1 MKNVTRIITI
11 LFLGALLG
19 SCNNVLE
26 PPVFNQGSQSL
37 SAGNGLVRVQLGA
50 IETARTIMPTTPT
63 QFSKYTVAFTAD
75 GKAPVTATIESPAT
89 EVQQVLTTGT
99 WNVAVTAFMQF
110 TVTGGTEQ
118 EYAAASGSDTV
129 VVTENVTT
137 DVQVALTPLSIT
149 DGTAPKGIFSYKVTF
164 PADGTGTLTVKDKLG
179 SVVTGLNEKSLT
191 SNTPVSLELDSGYYD
206 LSISLTNG
214 AGQKAGV
221 FDRVHLYPGLES
233 KAEYTFTDADF
244 TESIYLGGTV
254 TITNPPSG
262 ITSTTVKA
270 YSDALCTDLKGTFT
284 VSSGNWFGE
293 VPVALRGQNVY
304 LTVTVGNGS
313 RTWTIPGSAQSI
325 TATAA
330 GLADIALPGTFYTL
344 SGTIREA
351 GSGTELAGATVV
363 LKQGAA
369 TVDTITTPANGSY
382 SFTELGGSY
391 TLEVSKSGYLP
402 QTIPVILTANT
413 TQNVNVE
420 VIQVYG
426 NVIPIDFGG
435 ASTKT
440 VDLSGLET
448 GKQVYL
454 VTVNTNSTVVNAGN
468 TGGVQG
474 SYSEPSGSYI
484 TPFESLMDNGAIP
497 PGHHP
502 GAFAFN
508 ANPPPITPDMLQGPD
523 LSRSASVVP
532 YTVGVS
538 TKNFWIESTNNN
550 SDWVQKSA
558 RLLAQGTYS
567 NIWVIE
573 GWGAYTISSAAA
585 QALAD
590 KFDLIYPLET
600 KILGYE
606 YGGGPGG
613 DGGKDGDDR
622 IQILVYDFYAGSG
635 TQGNTAGFYWSKDF
649 YPQASLGTQKTNL
662 AEIFYISA
670 RYMTQEPDDIYS
682 TLVHEFQHMINFNV
696 KRVKHSVSSQSWYNE
711 MLAMVAEDMISP
723 LIGVPPTNW
732 GHPTPSRIYG
742 FLTSY
747 QNEGVPIWNSSG
759 NTLESYAYKYA
770 FGAYLARNYG
780 GAELVKNILANNSTN
795 QASIVAALQQTTGN
809 MSIDFNYAVEKF
821 AEAFIFSDPASGRA
835 TFNQTVTKTISGT
848 TYTFAGFDIWKG
860 SGNSYYSGWRT
871 GPAIYPLSNQ
881 PTMQPNSVYVQSS
894 NDWRGGT
901 LSSPVTLNKPADA
914 GVKLFLMIR

>member
-11 LFLGALLG
+11 LFMGALLG

-37 SAGNGLVRVQLGA
+37 SAGNGLVRVQLDA
-50 IETARTIMPTTPT
+50 AELARTIMPTTPT

-110 TVTGGTEQ
+110 SATGGTEQ
-118 EYAAASGSDTV
+118 EYAAASGSGTV
-129 VVTENVTT
+129 VIAENITT
-137 DVQVALTPLSIT
+137 DLQVALTPLSMT
-149 DGTAPKGIFSYKVTF
+149 DTTAPKGIFSYKVTF
-164 PADGTGTLTVKDKLG
+164 PAGGTGTLTVKDKLG

-191 SNTPVSLELDSGYYD
+191 SNTPVSVELDSGYYD

-221 FDRVHLYPGLES
+221 FDRVHLYPGLKS
-233 KAEYTFTDADF
+233 KAEYIFTDADF

-254 TITNPPSG
+254 AITNPPSG

-293 VPVALRGQNVY
+293 VPVALRGQTVY
-304 LTVTVGNGS
+304 LTVTVSNGS
-313 RTWTIPGSAQSI
+313 RTWTTPGSAQAI
-325 TATAA
+325 TTTAA

-344 SGTIREA
+344 SGTIKEA

-369 TVDTITTPANGSY
+369 TVDTITTLANGSY
-382 SFTELGGSY
+382 SFTALEGSY
-391 TLEVSKSGYLP
+391 TLQISKTDYRSEIYDMTLSAATAKDVSLF
-402 QTIPVILTANT
+402 
-413 TQNVNVE
+413 QNVL
-420 VIQVYG
+420 

-440 VDLSGLET
+440 LDLSGLET

-468 TGGVQG
+468 TGGVQD

-484 TPFESLMDNGAIP
+484 TPFESLMDNEAIP

-508 ANPPPITPDMLQGPD
+508 ANPPPITPDMLRNND
-523 LSRSASVVP
+523 MRFSADAVP
-532 YTVGVS
+532 YTVGS
-538 TKNFWIESTNNN
+538 TKNFWVESSYNNRN
-550 SDWVQKSA
+550 FIQKQA
-558 RLLAQGTYS
+558 KLYAQGTYS
-567 NIWVIE
+567 NIWIME
-573 GWGAYTISSAAA
+573 GEGIISNPTTVA
-585 QALAD
+585 QTFAD

-600 KILGYE
+600 KVIGYE
-606 YGGGPGG
+606 YGGDPS
-613 DGGKDGDDR
+613 DISTYGGKDGDPR
-622 IQILVYDFYAGSG
+622 IQILVYDFTPGGSD
-635 TQGNTAGFYWSKDF
+635 TAAGFFWSKDF
-649 YPQASLGTQKTNL
+649 YPQASLSTQKTNL

-670 RYMTQEPDDIYS
+670 ESLRDSPDYTYG
-682 TLVHEFQHMINFNV
+682 TLAHEFQHMINFNV
-696 KRVKHSVSSQSWYNE
+696 KYVKHSVRSQSWYDE
-711 MLAMVAEDMISP
+711 MLADVAKDMIQP
-723 LIGVPPTNW
+723 MIGVSTTNSDNVI
-732 GHPTPSRIYG
+732 PQRITG

-747 QNEGVPIWNSSG
+747 ANKGVTIWDSS
-759 NTLESYAYKYA
+759 SYSYSYA
-770 FGAYLARNYG
+770 FGAYLTRNYG
-780 GAELVKNILANNSTN
+780 GAELFKNILANDSANE
-795 QASIVAALQQTTGN
+795 ASIVAALQQTTGN
-809 MSIDFNYAVEKF
+809 SSIDFSYAVEKF
-821 AEAFIFSDPASGRA
+821 AEAFIFSDSTGDRA

-848 TYTFAGFDIWKG
+848 TYTFTGFDIWSARYNLTVPAG
-860 SGNSYYSGWRT
+860 YYRSWG
-871 GPAIYPLSNQ
+871 GPTIYPLSNQ
-881 PTMQPNSVYVQSS
+881 PAMQPNSVYVQSS

-901 LSSPVTLNKPADA
+901 LSSPVTLNKPADT